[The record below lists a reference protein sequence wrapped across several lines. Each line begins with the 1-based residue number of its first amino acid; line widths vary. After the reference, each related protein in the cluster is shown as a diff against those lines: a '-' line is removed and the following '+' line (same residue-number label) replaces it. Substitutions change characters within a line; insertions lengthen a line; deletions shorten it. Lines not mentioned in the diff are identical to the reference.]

1 MVGIFNE
8 NAKSHVDKIWR
19 GQEGPPTEKK
29 LTVIPFC
36 QTVSTSK
43 TTILERD
50 YRFFAAFLSEIDL
63 DIVDT

>member
-1 MVGIFNE
+1 MKMQNLMLVKFGE
-8 NAKSHVDKIWR
+8 VKRDLQPR
-19 GQEGPPTEKK
+19 KK
-29 LTVIPFC
+29 LTVISCC